1 MHENLNCDSLAKLHN
16 QSYSKITDY
25 YTELTDSMRNIRKD
39 VLSVILEAK
48 NIDVFKT
55 SFIGPQR
62 IGHSSL
68 DPLPKTSSILDVGC
82 ATGDNL
88 TLMQEIGFKQL
99 TGLDV
104 AVEMVTKAKGKLNIE
119 FICEDF
125 FQYKLLN
132 KYDLVFAQAFVHLFP
147 KKMLKKVLLR
157 LLAISNRR
165 VYFSTTIHETP
176 NEGIEAK
183 RDVTRYRS
191 RYTLPE
197 ILKTIKEILDDDP
210 NLSFHYFFLTD
221 PLGKFWIN
229 AVFER
234 HDIVQMMEA
243 DGVLLYKQFESI
255 EQIDLILP
263 EIDTLR
269 AVKPEV
275 GTILRYD
282 SINVFDRVENIFP
295 YCSKDLK
302 NILYSTKVHKIVS
315 MLMQEDA
322 VLLKDK
328 INYKLPGSGEFVPH
342 QDAAA
347 GWGEYGNKQL
357 TFALSF
363 DEANLENGA
372 LYFAC
377 GAHKKGLLSP
387 LQTPLSDDIV
397 NNLHWDA
404 VLMNPGDALFFNAL
418 APHFSKPNTSD
429 KPRRMAFL
437 TYNSAKFGDHRES
450 FFIKKRKRQPPID
463 ERNSDAEMIRDPFGK
478 LIYKQKVFYE

>member
-1 MHENLNCDSLAKLHN
+1 MNANLSCDSLAKLHN
-16 QSYSKITDY
+16 ESYSKITGY
-25 YTELTDSMRNIRKD
+25 YTGLTDSMRNIRKD

-55 SFIGPQR
+55 SFIGPKR
-62 IGHSSL
+62 IALPSL

-88 TLMQEIGFKQL
+88 TLMQDSGFKQL
-99 TGLDV
+99 AGLDV
-104 AVEMVTKAKGKLNIE
+104 AIEMIEKAKKQLDIK
-119 FICEDF
+119 FVCEDF
-125 FQYKLLN
+125 FQYKPLN
-132 KYDLVFAQAFVHLFP
+132 TYDLVFAQAFVHLFP
-147 KKMLKKVLLR
+147 KQMLKEVLSR
-157 LLAISNRR
+157 LLTLSNRR
-165 VYFSTTIHETP
+165 VYFSTTIHETS

-183 RDVTRYRS
+183 GEVTRYRS

-197 ILKTIKEILDDDP
+197 ILKTAREILADDP
-210 NLSFHYFFLTD
+210 NLSFHYFFLRD

-234 HDIVQMMEA
+234 HDIVQMMQA
-243 DGVLLYKQFESI
+243 DGVILYKQFESI
-255 EQIDLILP
+255 EQINSILP
-263 EIDTLR
+263 EIDSLR
-269 AVKPEV
+269 TVKPEA

-282 SINVFDRVENIFP
+282 SINVFDRVENIIP
-295 YCSKDLK
+295 YCSKNLRDL
-302 NILYSTKVHKIVS
+302 LYNAKVHKIVS

-347 GWGEYGNKQL
+347 GWDRYGNNQL

-387 LQTPLSDDIV
+387 LRTPLSPDIV
-397 NNLHWDA
+397 NSLHWDA

-418 APHFSKPNTSD
+418 APHFSKPNNSD
-429 KPRRMAFL
+429 KSRRMAFL
-437 TYNSAKFGDHRES
+437 TYNLAEFGDHRES
-450 FFIKKRKRQPPID
+450 FFAEKRKRQPPLD
-463 ERNSDAEMIRDPFGK
+463 ERTLGAEMIRDQFGK
-478 LIYKQKVFYE
+478 LIYKQKVSYE